1 MNLVFNI
8 QSKVEQIKSD
18 TDALQNVPIP
28 AINRIL
34 NELNLKDNELIYKNN
49 ETSGKKSTGNRAIV
63 QKVKTNTMRNY
74 LGKLLMQ
81 F

>member
-8 QSKVEQIKSD
+8 QSKVEQIKSV
-18 TDALQNVPIP
+18 TDALHDVPIP
-28 AINRIL
+28 AINRML
-34 NELNLKDNELIYKNN
+34 NELNLKVNELIYKNN
-49 ETSGKKSTGNRAIV
+49 ETSGKKSTGNGAVV
-63 QKVKTNTMRNY
+63 QKVITNTMGNY